1 MAQNSTMIWLGLGA
15 VAAYFGYEWY
25 YGPGGQADQAA
36 CADTAAGGTAPTA
49 SQLADMAQGILN
61 AAQAQNITPAAYI
74 AAQPATTAA
83 NVLACARVAIA
94 TYPTLASLPAP
105 GASTLPPPS
114 SWTGTAAAWAAMTSA
129 QQSAWLAMNVNQ
141 QLPTNVVTPV
151 PAPSASATGGNV
163 AVAPV
168 NSMTLASLAAAIQAQ
183 SAGDGNLVN
192 GAMSGDHWNTYANL
206 ITGKTLPGGWPSG
219 NITFAQY
226 WATQSPVIAA
236 ATGLG
241 SIMAGLGALVRAR
254 GGRWG
259 MGDYVPS
266 STDPFSMTA
275 DTAGDSSVPYARVG
289 HVADIDWN

>member
-1 MAQNSTMIWLGLGA
+1 MDTWVKVVIGGA
-15 VAAYFGYEWY
+15 VAYFAYEMFFAVPASWTAV
-25 YGPGGQADQAA
+25 GGTSAQWSALSSANQTLWNGLTAA
-36 CADTAAGGTAPTA
+36 QQTAANANVLIAATNTAAPSTTATAGIMPTSWTTAGGTTYGWSILSAPQQAYWNQLPTA
-49 SQLADMAQGILN
+49 SQNTANLQAILQG
-61 AAQAQNITPAAYI
+61 QS
-74 AAQPATTAA
+74 AT
-83 NVLACARVAIA
+83 A
-94 TYPTLASLPAP
+94 TAP
-105 GASTLPPPS
+105 GGASSP
-114 SWTGTAAAWAAMTSA
+114 
-129 QQSAWLAMNVNQ
+129 
-141 QLPTNVVTPV
+141 
-151 PAPSASATGGNV
+151 SATGGNPT
-163 AVAPV
+163 AAPV
-168 NSMTLASLAAAIQAQ
+168 GMTLASLAAAIQAQ

-192 GAMSGDHWNTYANL
+192 GAMSGDHWNYYANL
-206 ITGKTLPGGWPSG
+206 ITGKTLPGGWASG
-219 NITFAQY
+219 PMTFAQY